1 MMRRSLRRADGRK
14 PAGATAW
21 CQSCKKIVSVT
32 SEDLLRLRQ
41 NITVIMLMLQQLK
54 NTIK

>member
-21 CQSCKKIVSVT
+21 CQCCKKIVSVT

-41 NITVIMLMLQQLK
+41 NITVIMLMLCY
-54 NTIK
+54 TIK